1 MCNGMKLHYFN
12 FRILISLVFFICLNF
27 LFSSGVYAEQQ
38 KQKSLLEQLEEEE
51 QKERSRNFHQG
62 PSKPA
67 AQTLQNAR
75 NNAQANVNSCPSG
88 SNRRKIEDVKE
99 YIAKQEDLQIK
110 VAASLERFTSKL
122 IERNQAINEF
132 NSLVNQSNEIVIWG
146 RGKVTNGACGSVAQ
160 TEIIGKAIGATN
172 LLFDDYRKALGSK

>member
-1 MCNGMKLHYFN
+1 MFN
-12 FRILISLVFFICLNF
+12 QKIVVSKVNIKILFTIALCLFIFSFQTISQ
-27 LFSSGVYAEQQ
+27 AQQ
-38 KQKSLLEQLEEEE
+38 PKTLLEQLEEEE
-51 QKERSRNFHQG
+51 RKERISNIHQG

-75 NNAQANVNSCPSG
+75 NNAQANANSCPQG

-122 IERNQAINEF
+122 IERNQAVNEF
-132 NSLVNQSNEIVIWG
+132 NNLINQSNEIVVWG
-146 RGKVTNGACGSVAQ
+146 RGKVTDGACGSVPQ
-160 TEIIGKAIGATN
+160 TEIIGRAIGATK
-172 LLFDDYRKALGSK
+172 LLMDEYRKAISP